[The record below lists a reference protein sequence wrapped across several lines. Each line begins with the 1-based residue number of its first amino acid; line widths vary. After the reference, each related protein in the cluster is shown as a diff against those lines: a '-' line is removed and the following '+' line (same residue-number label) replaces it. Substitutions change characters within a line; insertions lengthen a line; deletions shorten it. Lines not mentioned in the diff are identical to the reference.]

1 VIIVPRVKRV
11 FVRWLYHKLFYSSWC
26 ISLMD
31 KILSIF
37 TFLLAGIIMSMV
49 IILPIKQMAHAHT
62 FSGDESAAFLAL
74 VRQIGAELGLVN
86 SNLPSNITLAQEHAE
101 HATEHLDANTTKEL
115 AERNERI
122 SNDLTRGLSD
132 LQASLKAQPT
142 PASQAI
148 NEEVTNIN
156 ATLQDAIAARIEP
169 DQLSNAT
176 VNALAIND
184 ILGELL
190 EAYGAAYGIEEEGE
204 EEGTNETST
213 NETGTTDNTTETAA
227 SQNTTSIVDLA
238 EYQSAQSYANQS
250 NQMLNEIK
258 SLAPS
263 NATSAIPNVENGI
276 NEVITAINNK
286 APFSTVDEIVDDK
299 VLPSLKTA
307 FNLTQLSL
315 EE

>member
-1 VIIVPRVKRV
+1 
-11 FVRWLYHKLFYSSWC
+11 
-26 ISLMD
+26 MD
-31 KILSIF
+31 KIPSIF
-37 TFLLAGIIMSMV
+37 TFLLAGIVISMV
-49 IILPIKQMAHAHT
+49 INLPIKQTAYAHT

-74 VRQIGAELGLVN
+74 VRQIGTELGLVS

-101 HATEHLDANTTKEL
+101 HATVHLDANTTKEL
-115 AERNERI
+115 AERNERV
-122 SNDLTRGLSD
+122 SNDLTRGLSE
-132 LQASLKAQPT
+132 LQTSLEAKPI

-156 ATLQDAIAARIEP
+156 ATLQDAIATRIEP
-169 DQLSNAT
+169 DQLSNST

-190 EAYGAAYGIEEEGE
+190 EAYGAAYGIEEEG
-204 EEGTNETST
+204 TNETGT

-250 NQMLNEIK
+250 KQMLNEIK

>member
-1 VIIVPRVKRV
+1 
-11 FVRWLYHKLFYSSWC
+11 
-26 ISLMD
+26 MD
-31 KILSIF
+31 KIPSIF
-37 TFLLAGIIMSMV
+37 TLLLTGIVMSMV
-49 IILPIKQMAHAHT
+49 IILPIKQMVYAHT

-101 HATEHLDANTTKEL
+101 HATEHLDTNTTKEL
-115 AERNERI
+115 AERNERV

-132 LQASLKAQPT
+132 LQASLEAKPI

-156 ATLQDAIAARIEP
+156 ATLQDAIAARIEQ
-169 DQLSNAT
+169 DQLSNST

-184 ILGELL
+184 ILGEIL
-190 EAYGAAYGIEEEGE
+190 EAYGIEEEGE
-204 EEGTNETST
+204 EEGTNETT
-213 NETGTTDNTTETAA
+213 GANETDTTDNTTETAA
-227 SQNTTSIVDLA
+227 SQNITAIVDLA

-250 NQMLNEIK
+250 KQMLNEIK
-258 SLAPS
+258 ALAPS

-276 NEVITAINNK
+276 NEMITAINNK
-286 APFSTVDEIVDDK
+286 APFPTVDEIVDDK

-307 FNLTQLSL
+307 FNLTHLSL
-315 EE
+315 E

>member
-1 VIIVPRVKRV
+1 
-11 FVRWLYHKLFYSSWC
+11 
-26 ISLMD
+26 M
-31 KILSIF
+31 
-37 TFLLAGIIMSMV
+37 LLLTGIITSMV
-49 IILPIKQMAHAHT
+49 VILPIKQIAYAHT
-62 FSGDESAAFLAL
+62 FSGDESASFLAL

-101 HATEHLDANTTKEL
+101 HATQHLDANTTKEL

-122 SNDLTRGLSD
+122 SNDLTRGLSE
-132 LQASLKAQPT
+132 LQDSLEAKPI

-169 DQLSNAT
+169 DQLSNST

-190 EAYGAAYGIEEEGE
+190 EAYGGAYGIEEEGE
-204 EEGTNETST
+204 GKST
-213 NETGTTDNTTETAA
+213 NETGTTDNTTETVV
-227 SQNTTSIVDLA
+227 SQNTTAIVDLA

-250 NQMLNEIK
+250 KQMLNEIK
-258 SLAPS
+258 TFAPS

-276 NEVITAINNK
+276 NEMITAINNK
-286 APFSTVDEIVDDK
+286 APFPTVDEIVDDK

>member
-1 VIIVPRVKRV
+1 MDRIPSILTLLLTSIV
-11 FVRWLYHKLFYSSWC
+11 
-26 ISLMD
+26 
-31 KILSIF
+31 
-37 TFLLAGIIMSMV
+37 MSMV
-49 IILPIKQMAHAHT
+49 IILPIKQMVYAHT

-115 AERNERI
+115 AERNERV
-122 SNDLTRGLSD
+122 SNDLTRRLSD

-142 PASQAI
+142 PASQTI

-169 DQLSNAT
+169 DQLSNST
-176 VNALAIND
+176 VNVLAIND

-204 EEGTNETST
+204 EAGT

-227 SQNTTSIVDLA
+227 GQNTTAIVDLA
-238 EYQSAQSYANQS
+238 EYQSAQSYANES
-250 NQMLNEIK
+250 KQMLNEIK
-258 SLAPS
+258 ALAPS

-276 NEVITAINNK
+276 NEMITAINNK
-286 APFSTVDEIVDDK
+286 APFPTVDEIVDDK